1 MSKRLRID
9 KRQSAARALKSIA
22 SGRQRQ
28 YFADIM
34 TDIQATAAGSVSGS
48 FLVAALYHFA
58 RFERCE
64 ALRAPLQALC
74 EENGVKGTLLVA
86 HEGINGTI
94 AGTDDGIAR
103 VLSYLRSLPEFA
115 NLEHKE
121 SRASK
126 MPFLRM
132 KVRLKKEIV
141 TMGVEDID
149 PNKIVGTYV
158 EPKDWN
164 DLISDPE
171 TILIDTR
178 NDYETAIGIFKGAV
192 DPQTKTFREF
202 PDWVKNNTGLHNKP
216 KIAMYCTGGIRC
228 EKATAF
234 MKEQGFDEVYHLKG
248 GILKYLE
255 TVPEEESLWEGACF
269 VFDERVSVTH
279 GLKEGDHKLCH
290 ACREPITPD
299 VRLSPKFE
307 EGVSCPHCYDTRSEA
322 DRDRYRQRQLQ
333 IELARKRGAKHL
345 GS

>member
-1 MSKRLRID
+1 
-9 KRQSAARALKSIA
+9 
-22 SGRQRQ
+22 
-28 YFADIM
+28 M
-34 TDIQATAAGSVSGS
+34 TDISTSAAAVPQNGS

-58 RFERCE
+58 RFERYE
-64 ALRAPLQALC
+64 SVREPLQALC
-74 EENGVKGTLLVA
+74 DENGIKGTLLIA
-86 HEGINGTI
+86 REGINGTI
-94 AGTDDGIAR
+94 AGTDNAIGTI
-103 VLSYLRSLPEFA
+103 LSFLRAQPEFKD
-115 NLEHKE
+115 LEHKE

-149 PNKIVGTYV
+149 PNRIVGTYV

-164 DLISDPE
+164 ALIADPE
-171 TILIDTR
+171 TIVIDTR

-192 DPQTKTFREF
+192 DPKTKTFREF

-279 GLKEGDHKLCH
+279 GLKEGNHRLCH
-290 ACREPITPD
+290 ACREPLTPE
-299 VRLSPKFE
+299 VMASPKFE
-307 EGVSCPHCYDTRSEA
+307 EGVSCPTCYDTRTEE
-322 DRDRYRQRQLQ
+322 DRERYRERQRQ
-333 IELARKRGAKHL
+333 IALAKKRGERHL